1 MLLVIPSIEILAGK
15 CVRSTRSTSGELYS
29 NDPIEMA
36 KLWRKENAK
45 SIHVTD
51 LDAVR
56 TGFPVNFD
64 IIKSMVRTVD
74 IPIELGGG
82 LRTFNAVKDAMDN
95 GIYRAVI
102 GTMFIENPDEAKKC
116 IDKFNASK
124 VVLAI
129 DAENFRTKF
138 RDGAD
143 TGLTPISV
151 ALNAKGLGFR
161 RIIYTD
167 VIAKNS
173 SREINMESIK
183 LIAENTKMRITV
195 SGGVTS
201 LKDLLALQKLET
213 IGVDS
218 VIIGRALYENKFS
231 CQQIWRMCEKGNY
244 PYTARI

>member
-1 MLLVIPSIEILAGK
+1 MLLVIPSIEILNGRCAHSAK
-15 CVRSTRSTSGELYS
+15 SASGELYS
-29 NDPIEMA
+29 DDPIEMA

-56 TGFPVNFD
+56 TGIPVNFD
-64 IIKSMVRTVD
+64 IIKKMVRTVD
-74 IPIELGGG
+74 IPFELGGG
-82 LRTFNAVKDAMDN
+82 LRTFDAVKNVIEN

-124 VVLAI
+124 VVLAVN
-129 DAENFRTKF
+129 AENFQTKF
-138 RDGAD
+138 RGGID
-143 TGLTPISV
+143 TGLTPISA
-151 ALNAKGLGFR
+151 ALNAKQLGFR

-167 VIAKNS
+167 VVAKNG
-173 SREINMESIK
+173 SREINPEAIT

-195 SGGVTS
+195 SGGVS
-201 LKDLLALQKLET
+201 GLDNLLTLQKLEP